1 MWVVESVFRGRH
13 LQSGIVV
20 EFGIDILFQLRQG
33 HLKQV
38 NLQHLLL

>member
-1 MWVVESVFRGRH
+1 MGIIESVFRRRY

-33 HLKQV
+33 HLKQM